1 MLTNNYGF
9 DLMTPSQANKDVVFN
24 EAITKLDSFCNF
36 SINSFEAHV
45 PYALTPG
52 SMHILAEG
60 DHAMAICYCPSEA
73 AGWKIQK
80 PKKGMVFFVRSENK
94 LFYFDG
100 AKWEP
105 VVASEGGAV
114 VASAAGAEMIAPKTT
129 GLAGHVNVP
138 AGQSKMWLY
147 MSGDGKLDLGSA
159 TTNTLTVIIKQN
171 YQKQCNIEFVGN
183 VLWKDKK
190 LFQVTQ
196 KINAMD
202 IVRFHKISE
211 TDHWIAEVVG
221 QGYEY

>member
-9 DLMTPSQANKDVVFN
+9 DLMMPAQANKDVVFN
-24 EAITKLDSFCNF
+24 EAITKLDAFCNF
-36 SINSFEAHV
+36 SINSFEGNI

-52 SMHILAEG
+52 AMHIVREG
-60 DHAMAICYCPSEA
+60 DYAMSICYCSSEA
-73 AGWKIQK
+73 AGWKIQR
-80 PKKGMVFFVRSENK
+80 PKKGMMFFVRSENNH
-94 LFYFDG
+94 FYFDG
-100 AKWEP
+100 DKWE
-105 VVASEGGAV
+105 AV
-114 VASAAGAEMIAPKTT
+114 VAEGGVDMLPIESIAPKTT
-129 GLAGHVNVP
+129 IFNGNVNVP
-138 AGQSKMWLY
+138 EGRSQMWLY
-147 MSGDGKLDLGSA
+147 MAADGKLDLNSA

-171 YQKQCNIEFVGN
+171 HQTPCNIVFLGN

-202 IVRFHKISE
+202 IIRFHKISE